1 MLRFYT
7 GCFGTWWMLSRACG
21 EQPGTQPQGFA
32 PSVLPCKG
40 NPSFGIC
47 LLFLLRNNAKT
58 GMEEFSHGVKIFGGK
73 GQKYHCWSIEMFPSQ
88 PLSPPGFLLAG
99 PFLSPHSLVLSPNN
113 FDNVDLLYQIKF

>member
-47 LLFLLRNNAKT
+47 LLFLLRNTAKK
-58 GMEEFSHGVKIFGGK
+58 GNGEIFPWGKNFWKERAKI
-73 GQKYHCWSIEMFPSQ
+73 S
-88 PLSPPGFLLAG
+88 LL
-99 PFLSPHSLVLSPNN
+99 V
-113 FDNVDLLYQIKF
+113 Y